1 MTPKSL
7 LRHPK
12 AMSLVSE
19 LSDGAF
25 RPVLDDPSVTERRD
39 EITRLVL
46 CTGKLYYDFE
56 THPKRESLLNVA
68 VARVE
73 ELFPFPGE
81 ALEELVASFPN
92 LKGVVWAQ
100 EEPMNQGALS
110 YIGPRLRTVVPRK
123 IPLKPVA
130 RPDRASPAEG
140 KTKDH
145 MKEQKRIVEEALGV
159 REE

>member
-12 AMSLVSE
+12 ATSALSE
-19 LSDGAF
+19 LADGAF
-25 RPVLDDPSVTERRD
+25 FPVLDDSSVAERRE

-46 CTGKLYYDFE
+46 CSGKLYYDLE
-56 THPKRESLLNVA
+56 THPERESLTHVA

-73 ELFPFPGE
+73 EIYPFAGE
-81 ALEELVASFPN
+81 TLEELVASFPN
-92 LKGVVWAQ
+92 LKGVAWAQ
-100 EEPMNQGALS
+100 EEPTNQGALS

-140 KTKDH
+140 KAKDH
-145 MKEQKRIVEEALGV
+145 MLEQLRIVEVALGL
-159 REE
+159 REG